1 MLMKRTTI
9 ELLFY
14 EYFQTSYFSEVKKK
28 FTTKIGK
35 LEDSRVFM
43 YHLII
48 PKEIVLF
55 YKENNQK
62 RLMCQVNEL
71 EPYSSAIMFA
81 KDEYAYINVN
91 KERMKKLETQV
102 GDTVKVILL
111 PDTSEYGMPLPPAF
125 EEVLIQ
131 DTEFKSVF
139 QKLTPGKQR
148 NLIHLVA
155 KLKSQDKRIEKSI
168 IIANYLK
175 RVKGALDFKE
185 LNQAFKDGI

>member
-1 MLMKRTTI
+1 M
-9 ELLFY
+9 
-14 EYFQTSYFSEVKKK
+14 KKK
-28 FTTKIGK
+28 FTTQVGR

-48 PKEIVLF
+48 PEAVVLF
-55 YKENNQK
+55 YREKNQK

-71 EPYSSAIMFA
+71 EAYSSAILFA
-81 KDEYAYINVN
+81 KGEYAYINVN
-91 KERMKKLETQV
+91 KERMKKLKVKV
-102 GDTVKVILL
+102 GDDVSVTLI

-125 EEVLIQ
+125 EEILIQ
-131 DTEFKSVF
+131 DAVFKMFF

-155 KLKSQDKRIEKSI
+155 KLKSQDKQVEKAI
-168 IIANYLK
+168 IISNYLK
-175 RVKGALDFKE
+175 RVNGKLDFKE